1 MLSNEEFADGLNT
14 CTNEIKRADLG
25 LFLPTFALGPELP
38 SDDRR
43 TLCKDL
49 KSGRIS

>member
-1 MLSNEEFADGLNT
+1 MLSNEQFADGLNT
-14 CTNEIKRADLG
+14 CTHEIKRADLG

-38 SDDRR
+38 SDDMR
-43 TLCKDL
+43 TLCKEL